1 MECVSASRTADSTST
16 AEVRRRETVVLL
28 HGSGGS
34 GSLWRHTSAALKP
47 LYRCLAPDLLGYGT
61 SPAWPAGVAFGLDA
75 ERLALEPRLNCCTDR
90 LHVVGYSYGGVVAL
104 HLALARPG
112 RVHTLAL
119 IEPVFFHALAYASHW
134 RAFSHF
140 QHVRDEF
147 LRGLEKGNREAAL
160 GSFVDFWSG
169 NGTWGGLSAAARQ
182 DLLRHADKIALDWQ
196 AAFAFQPDR
205 GALESLGQR
214 TLLIRG
220 DCSPTPMLELVD
232 ALNGLMPGSTR
243 VIVNG
248 ANHLVPLT
256 HATQLTGAIL
266 THLHVDAERTMR

>member
-1 MECVSASRTADSTST
+1 MECISASRSASCVARADP
-16 AEVRRRETVVLL
+16 RRRDTVLLL

-34 GSLWRHTSAALKP
+34 GSLWRHMSAALEP

-61 SPAWPAGVAFGLDA
+61 SLAWPAGVAFGLEA
-75 ERLALEPRLNCCTDR
+75 ERVALEPRLDCCTDR

-112 RVHTLAL
+112 RVRTLAL
-119 IEPVFFHALAYASHW
+119 IEPVFFHALAYASEW
-134 RAFSHF
+134 RAFSRF

-147 LRGLEKGNREAAL
+147 LHALENGNHEAAM
-160 GSFVDFWSG
+160 GSFVGFWTG
-169 NGTWGGLSAAARQ
+169 NGTWSGLSALARHEMLQ
-182 DLLRHADKIALDWQ
+182 HADKIALDWQ

-205 GALESLGQR
+205 DALESLGPR

-220 DCSPTPMLELVD
+220 DRSPTPMLQLVD
-232 ALNGLMPGSTR
+232 ALHRIMPGSTR

-256 HATQLTGAIL
+256 HPTQLTGAIL
-266 THLHVDAERTMR
+266 AHLHVDAERSMR